1 VQLWR
6 LKLASLKQDRLLSK
20 RAYERSLINYEEDDV
35 LGNWITIQEY
45 SDLTGL
51 SPDAIDDLMERGKL
65 ECKQENGKIY
75 IDPSRGMKAIIP
87 SEVSQF
93 SAGKLGITVAPQFIE
108 KTIGTIINLHEKVL
122 SAKDETI
129 ESIKSENLFLKE
141 ALASLQELYEE
152 DRKTVDTLTK
162 QLNISQDEVEFLKR
176 KYKLMWGKVVEEY
189 ADNAP
194 TSR

>member
-1 VQLWR
+1 MEG
-6 LKLASLKQDRLLSK
+6 S
-20 RAYERSLINYEEDDV
+20 
-35 LGNWITIQEY
+35 WITIQEY

-65 ECKQENGKIY
+65 ECKKEHGKIY

-87 SEVSQF
+87 SEVTEI
-93 SAGKLGITVAPQFIE
+93 SANGTGINVAPQFIE

-129 ESIKSENLFLKE
+129 ESIKSENFFLKE
-141 ALASLQELYEE
+141 ALSSLQELYEE
-152 DRKTVDTLTK
+152 DRKTIETLTK

-189 ADNAP
+189 AENTP
-194 TSR
+194 TPR